1 MRRAILCLAWM
12 MLMAPLPAGLS
23 LRATIPV
30 DCPCERSD
38 VGCRITKCSG
48 IGSGTGTGSTGTSSL
63 GVDRPDLKRERPDAG
78 SSGSVSPASPK
89 AIR

>member
-12 MLMAPLPAGLS
+12 MLMAPLPAGFS
-23 LRATIPV
+23 PPATIAL
-30 DCPCERSD
+30 DCPCEPGD
-38 VGCRITKCSG
+38 VGCKITKCSG

-78 SSGSVSPASPK
+78 SSGSSSPASAK
-89 AIR
+89 SIR